1 MIISA
6 SRRTDIPAFYAKWFI
21 HRIREGFCTVPN
33 PFNPHQVSRIS
44 LKPRDV
50 DVIVFWTRNPAPL
63 IPYLKELD
71 ELGYRYYFQYTLLN
85 NPKELDRNG
94 PGFERSLD
102 TFQRLSQKVGADRVI
117 WRYDPI
123 VLTEKTGMR
132 FHMETYREIAEQL
145 RGFTRRSVISLMDPY
160 RKIQKRMDELEKKG
174 LKVIDLQDSKG
185 SRFGTLMRTLAET
198 AYENGMELLSCAE
211 EVELSNYGIKPG
223 KCIDDEYI
231 KKLFDIDVKDKKDPS
246 QRKACGCVM
255 SRDIGMY
262 DTCLFGCQ
270 YCYATSSFER
280 VRKNHAQHD
289 PNSPSLVGWYEVE
302 DNSQNLQLD
311 MFSEET

>member
-33 PFNPHQVSRIS
+33 PFNPNQVSRIS
-44 LKPRDV
+44 LKPCDM

-63 IPYLKELD
+63 IPYLNELD
-71 ELGYRYYFQYTLLN
+71 DLGFRYYFQYTLLN

-94 PGFERSLD
+94 PGFERSID

-123 VLTEKTGMR
+123 VLTEKTDMR
-132 FHMETYREIAEQL
+132 FHMETYQEIAEQL

-160 RKIQKRMDELEKKG
+160 RKIQKRMSELEKKG

-185 SRFGTLMRTLAET
+185 NRFGTLMRTLAET
-198 AYENGMELLSCAE
+198 AYENGMEIVSCTE
-211 EVELSNYGIKPG
+211 DVKLSNYGIKPG

-231 KKLFDIDVKDKKDPS
+231 KIIFDIDVDDKKDPS
-246 QRKACGCVM
+246 QRKACGCVK

-280 VRKNHAQHD
+280 ARKNHAQHD
-289 PNSPSLVGWYEVE
+289 PNSPLLVGWYEVE
-302 DNSQNLQLD
+302 ENSRDLQLN
-311 MFSEET
+311 MFSEGS